1 VLANQ
6 EIQNPSK
13 RTVEWGLYHMNVST
27 GVVNINRAIEELDGS
42 GVDGEEVFLKALRKL
57 NYEMSVLKNA
67 LEATEQKE
75 KEEKNM
81 AAINAFL
88 ND

>member
-1 VLANQ
+1 
-6 EIQNPSK
+6 
-13 RTVEWGLYHMNVST
+13 
-27 GVVNINRAIEELDGS
+27 
-42 GVDGEEVFLKALRKL
+42 
-57 NYEMSVLKNA
+57 MSVLKNA

-81 AAINAFL
+81 AAINEFL